1 MEGKEE
7 KQRLRLCDMHDKQNT
22 GLEVVIFNDNSAT
35 VELTGNAPK
44 MLLYLIHDA
53 TSNIGRISNLI
64 NGLIELANGN
74 DKIANGEPIERELT
88 CGKVEDV
95 IKEIVDEPDSLKKT
109 IAAKSLIDQ
118 VNNKEHLDKFLT
130 AFKESADFWGKE
142 KVLNYCEAKI
152 KHLDEEDS
160 DDKPAEEHKK
170 ELQRQT
176 ISLINDPQR
185 SGIDVVIYADKCVDV
200 EIHGNKAIALKC
212 LIDDVKNHPEEM
224 EDTEELLERVG
235 QINLLKFKYGEKT
248 DKCGVVAGT
257 LDDAYN
263 EVRQHTDPEERKVG
277 IMSLIDQ
284 VPNEDELLA
293 FLSKIQQDETLEYKK
308 EILDYG
314 AKRLHKFIPRRG

>member
-22 GLEVVIFNDNSAT
+22 GLELVIFSDNSGT
-35 VELTGNAPK
+35 VEFTGNVPK
-44 MLLYLIHDA
+44 MLLYLLHDA
-53 TSNIGRISNLI
+53 TSNIGKITNLI
-64 NGLIELANGN
+64 NSLIELAEGN
-74 DKIANGEPIERELT
+74 DKIANGGTVEREFT
-88 CGKVEDV
+88 CGKVEDI

-109 IAAKSLIDQ
+109 IAAKSFVDQ
-118 VNNKEHLDKFLT
+118 VDNKEHLDKFLT

-142 KVLNYCEAKI
+142 KVLNYCESKI
-152 KHLDEEDS
+152 KHLNDKDEPTKED
-160 DDKPAEEHKK
+160 KG
-170 ELQRQT
+170 ELQRQR

-185 SGIDVVIYADKCVDV
+185 SGIDVVVYADKSVDV

-224 EDTEELLERVG
+224 EDAEELLERVG

-248 DKCGVVAGT
+248 DKYGVVAGT
-257 LDDAYN
+257 LDDAYD
-263 EVRQHTDPEERKVG
+263 EVRKHPDPEERKVG

-314 AKRLHKFIPRRG
+314 AKRLHKFVPRRG